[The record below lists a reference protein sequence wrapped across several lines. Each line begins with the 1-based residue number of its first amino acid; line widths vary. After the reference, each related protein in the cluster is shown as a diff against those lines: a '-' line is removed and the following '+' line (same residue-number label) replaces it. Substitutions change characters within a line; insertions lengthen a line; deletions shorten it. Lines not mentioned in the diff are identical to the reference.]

1 MWDRSWLSGPAN
13 RDSPDFNLALTT
25 WQSRG
30 KIFTIP
36 EISRPCEI
44 LRESEVTPGEVQPS
58 KEYPLDRVVD
68 ILEEVTR
75 SGPYAVSPEWFTLD
89 LTMPQVRVVFLLLQ
103 EGSLRMSELASNLD
117 VSMSRATGLV
127 DRLVDK
133 DMVNRWPDSED
144 RRSVLCA
151 LTEQGLELG
160 QRLLAARR
168 SRWEERLAPLSQGEL
183 KRVCKAME
191 LVHDAI
197 RRAVPEAESVSA
209 DALRR

>member
-1 MWDRSWLSGPAN
+1 M
-13 RDSPDFNLALTT
+13 
-25 WQSRG
+25 
-30 KIFTIP
+30 
-36 EISRPCEI
+36 
-44 LRESEVTPGEVQPS
+44 TPGEVQPS

-68 ILEEVTR
+68 ILDEVTR
-75 SGPYAVSPEWFTLD
+75 SGPHAVSPEWFTLD

-103 EGSLRMSELASNLD
+103 EGSLRMSELASTLD

-133 DMVNRWPDSED
+133 DLVNRWPDSED

-168 SRWEERLAPLSQGEL
+168 SRWEERLAPLSQSEL
-183 KRVCKAME
+183 KKVGRAME
-191 LVHDAI
+191 LVLDAI
-197 RRAVPEAESVSA
+197 RRAMPETESVPS
-209 DALRR
+209 DVLRR